1 MKRLV
6 PRLRSRILTNVP
18 GLAVLAGL
26 AVLLALPLLSGCS
39 PAVRGSM
46 ALSGGDYNLALARY
60 HEALEQ
66 DPESIYLRLR
76 IGLTYFT
83 MGDYPSA
90 EAAYQDILLRK
101 PGEPNALF
109 YLGLSRIGKGERQR
123 ALDDLTRFNWSD
135 KFYHQ
140 KFVREEA
147 ERLLRHPEMPPA
159 ETIRCLQDALEEGRK
174 EQIRLEISMTR
185 GLSD

>member
-1 MKRLV
+1 MRNHA
-6 PRLRSRILTNVP
+6 PRLLSTVM
-18 GLAVLAGL
+18 VLA
-26 AVLLALPLLSGCS
+26 ALALPLLAGCS

-46 ALSGGDYNLALARY
+46 ALSSGDYNLALARY

-66 DPESIYLRLR
+66 DPDSVYLRLR

-83 MGDYPSA
+83 MKDYASA
-90 EAAYQDILLRK
+90 EAAYKDVLIRR

-123 ALDDLTRFNWSD
+123 ALDDLTSFSWPN

-147 ERLLRHPEMPPA
+147 ERLLRHPDMTA
-159 ETIRCLQDALEEGRK
+159 DETFRRLLDALEEGRK
-174 EQIRLEISMTR
+174 EQDAFERDLFQ
-185 GLSD
+185 GLSR